1 MSTEPILPFAD
12 GPEPIGGFVDPVLV
26 DPTPSLLTAVVE
38 AYRAAAPGVV
48 EPSVQTLRVEAS
60 GGDSPA
66 ATEAPAA
73 TGDRPDRSDALSSS
87 LPALAVLASD
97 RAVDAVTDGFRP
109 ASRLAAL
116 AETGA
121 VELLTLTEPQPNAA
135 LVGRETGSVLV
146 AGGYRDGVDASADSP
161 ARWCRVGD
169 DPALR
174 ERYVPLVESAEE
186 RRLRTPSRR
195 RMHESVRERC
205 GVAVADDV
213 VRAIDPGAVEGD
225 GVAGAAD
232 AAIEPDGPDLADAR
246 RRAYVVGVR
255 HGALDRDLR
264 RACEEA
270 GLGSSAT
277 FTRIKRELREAGL
290 LATESVP
297 QPVGRP
303 RERLVARGALADAD
317 GPSEA
322 VAAALDAVE

>member
-1 MSTEPILPFAD
+1 MSTEPTLPFAD
-12 GPEPIGGFVDPVLV
+12 GPVPIGTFVDPVLV
-26 DPTPSLLTAVVE
+26 DPSPSLLTVVVE
-38 AYRAAAPGVV
+38 AYRAAAPEVV
-48 EPSVQTLRVEAS
+48 EPSLRTLRSEAS
-60 GGDSPA
+60 GEGSPGETDS
-66 ATEAPAA
+66 PAA
-73 TGDRPDRSDALSSS
+73 TGDRSERSDALSSS
-87 LPALAVLASD
+87 LPSLAVLASD

-146 AGGYRDGVDASADSP
+146 AGGGRDGVDGDVDSA
-161 ARWCRVGD
+161 ARWCRVGN

-174 ERYVPLVESAEE
+174 DRYAPLVDAAEE

-195 RMHESVRERC
+195 RVHESVRERC
-205 GVAVADDV
+205 GVAVADDA
-213 VRAIDPGAVEGD
+213 VRAIDPGAVVVD
-225 GVAGAAD
+225 GNAGAAID
-232 AAIEPDGPDLADAR
+232 RAKPDLAGAR

-317 GPSEA
+317 GPIEA
-322 VAAALDAVE
+322 VTAALDAVE